1 MSRIGKRPVPMPAGV
16 TITQNEDGL
25 TTVKGPKG
33 TLIRRFN
40 PDIQFNQESGI
51 LNVTRPT
58 DNKEHRALHGL
69 SRTLIANMVEG
80 VTKGY
85 EKQLEVQGVGFR
97 ATMVGQTLLLNVGF
111 SHAIEVMPR
120 DGVTFTV
127 ANDPQS
133 RNPVITVAGI
143 DKERVGQTAAEIRKM
158 RKPEPYKGK
167 GIRYKG
173 EAVRRK
179 QGKAGGK
186 GGKGGAKGGA
196 KK

>member
-1 MSRIGKRPVPMPAGV
+1 MSRIGKRPIPVPAGV
-16 TITQNEDGL
+16 TVTPDGDGSI
-25 TTVKGPKG
+25 TVKGPKG
-33 TLIRRFN
+33 TLVRRLS
-40 PDIQFNQESGI
+40 PDLTFRQENGT
-51 LNVTRPT
+51 LNVERPT
-58 DNKEHRALHGL
+58 ETQQHRALHGL
-69 SRTLIANMVEG
+69 TRSLVANMIEG

-85 EKQLEVQGVGFR
+85 TKQLEVQGVGFR
-97 ATMVGQTLLLNVGF
+97 ATMQGNILQLSVGF
-111 SHAIEVMPR
+111 SHSIEVMPR
-120 DGVTFTV
+120 EGITFAV

-133 RNPVITVAGI
+133 RNPVITITGI
-143 DKERVGQTAAEIRKM
+143 DKERVGQTAAEIRKL

-186 GGKGGAKGGA
+186 GGKG